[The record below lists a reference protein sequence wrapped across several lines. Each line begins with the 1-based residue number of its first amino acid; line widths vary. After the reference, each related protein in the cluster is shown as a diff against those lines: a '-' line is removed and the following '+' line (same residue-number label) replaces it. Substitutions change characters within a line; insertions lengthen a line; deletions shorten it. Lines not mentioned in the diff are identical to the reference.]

1 MKCSSLWVLHS
12 FIIADM
18 GTIVKTEWDNFC
30 KKYSLSNEK
39 EKGLQHLLFMTNE
52 STRADERKLA
62 EKAKVLKFLKAT
74 SNHKLSIED
83 TESDI
88 KNMLVVD
95 DENCVSL
102 MGERLAEI
110 LISEYSMLH
119 FSFIYKG
126 NDKEKATYKDLKQL
140 IDYWFDNIRCDAA
153 RELNHPTFL
162 FKYLSLPMIDLMIKM
177 FETILTDPKE
187 AKLQG
192 RQNQLIGYWG
202 ANLYGWYSTEIQ
214 AIPSICKAFA
224 FDLLYL
230 AEVIPHTDWHN
241 GKNESYVAGT
251 NQIYAG
257 NNSGKAQYINAKIK
271 CYKDAKP

>member
-1 MKCSSLWVLHS
+1 MWVLHS

-39 EKGLQHLLFMTNE
+39 EKGLQHLLFQVNE
-52 STRADERKLA
+52 NTRIDKRKLS

-83 TESDI
+83 TESNI

-95 DENCVSL
+95 DEDCVSL

-110 LISEYSMLH
+110 LTSEYSMLH
-119 FSFIYKG
+119 FSFIYDD
-126 NDKEKATYKDLKQL
+126 NEKATYQDLKQL
-140 IDYWFDNIRCDAA
+140 IDYWFDNIRCDEA
-153 RELNHPTFL
+153 REINHPTFL
-162 FKYLSLPMIDLMIKM
+162 FENLSLPMIDLMIKM
-177 FETILTDPKE
+177 FETILADPKE
-187 AKLQG
+187 SKLQG

-202 ANLYGWYSTEIQ
+202 AKLYGWYSTEML